1 MARIVTV
8 KFILGSAMAC
18 FLGMQSLLWKRS
30 SYHMLED
37 PTHLHR
43 PHLSME
49 DPMTRPRQKSATFSS
64 VTQSSESSF
73 PPQCTAE
80 QLNIIE
86 YQLPSARCKKTAKQP
101 WQNRCSFS
109 YATRCPKAV
118 WFEEFHRQ
126 SHDHDHDGKNNNN
139 NNNNDPGD
147 NGNNEPYKPVA
158 IYVGCNKAMDAVNT
172 LRMLSSDTVF
182 DKDVWR
188 DRLFANETVSAG
200 NCNQEFAPQF
210 ALQNNPAKL
219 PINAIV
225 HCIEASPITA
235 RRLNRTVEELGW
247 QSQLLVVNA
256 AMGASDGLA
265 QFPDQGIDS
274 VGVETISM
282 ADCTITGRKR
292 FCKTIQQYKLDTYTS
307 QFVLP
312 TSQVIDFLSI
322 DVEGFDWDVLLGA
335 TRTLERVNYLEFEY
349 NWKGSWR
356 NQTLSTAIRHLK
368 ERGFVCY
375 WAGSSGNLWRITD
388 CWMDYYDIR
397 FWSNVAC
404 VNTRREAVQ
413 SMAAR
418 MEELFLETLSAGR
431 EIRYHNTS
439 SANTDGKLDWGFE
452 TE

>member
-1 MARIVTV
+1 MARLLTMR
-8 KFILGSAMAC
+8 FILCFAMAC
-18 FLGMQSLLWKRS
+18 CLGIQSLLWQRS
-30 SYHMLED
+30 SFHLSED
-37 PTHLHR
+37 SNHLHR
-43 PHLSME
+43 PHLSVE
-49 DPMTRPRQKSATFSS
+49 EPMTRPTKPTSATLSS
-64 VTQSSESSF
+64 GTISSEHSF
-73 PPQCTAE
+73 LPQCTAE
-80 QLNIIE
+80 QLNMIE
-86 YQLPSARCKKTAKQP
+86 YQLPSRRCKKTAKQP

-118 WFEEFHRQ
+118 WLEEFHRQ
-126 SHDHDHDGKNNNN
+126 SPNHDGNNNININ
-139 NNNNDPGD
+139 NSNSVE
-147 NGNNEPYKPVA
+147 NGEPYQPIA

-188 DRLFANETVSAG
+188 DRLFSNETVSAG
-200 NCNQEFAPQF
+200 NCNQEFEPQF
-210 ALQNNPAKL
+210 ALPNSNPAKL
-219 PINAIV
+219 PINAVV

-235 RRLNRTVEELGW
+235 RRLNQTVEELGW
-247 QSQLLVVNA
+247 QSSLLVVNA
-256 AMGASDGLA
+256 AMGASDGEA
-265 QFPDQGIDS
+265 RFPDQQVNS

-312 TSQVIDFLSI
+312 TSQNIDFLSI

-349 NWKGSWR
+349 NWKGSWA
-356 NQTLSTAIRHLK
+356 NQTLSTAIHHLK

-375 WAGSSGNLWRITD
+375 WAGSSGNLWRITG

-413 SMAAR
+413 SMANH
-418 MEELFLETLSAGR
+418 MEELFLETLAAGR
-431 EIRYHNTS
+431 EIRYHNAS
-439 SANTDGKLDWGFE
+439 SANTDGKLEWGVSIE
-452 TE
+452 

>member
-1 MARIVTV
+1 MARLVTMR
-8 KFILGSAMAC
+8 FILGFAMAC
-18 FLGMQSLLWKRS
+18 CLGMQSLLWQRS
-30 SYHMLED
+30 NFRVLED
-37 PTHLHR
+37 LTYLHHPLLSVEEPMVIR
-43 PHLSME
+43 P
-49 DPMTRPRQKSATFSS
+49 PKKQS
-64 VTQSSESSF
+64 VTLPAVTVSSERSF

-80 QLNIIE
+80 QLNMIE
-86 YQLPSARCKKTAKQP
+86 YQLPSKRCKKTAKQP

-118 WFEEFHRQ
+118 WLEEFHRQ
-126 SHDHDHDGKNNNN
+126 SHDHDG
-139 NNNNDPGD
+139 NNND
-147 NGNNEPYKPVA
+147 NHNNKYNSDENEEPYKPIA

-172 LRMLSSDTVF
+172 LRMLSSDTVY

-200 NCNQEFAPQF
+200 NCNQEFEPQF
-210 ALQNNPAKL
+210 SLPNPPAKL
-219 PINAIV
+219 PINAVV
-225 HCIEASPITA
+225 HCVEASPITA
-235 RRLNRTVEELGW
+235 RRLNQTVEELGW
-247 QSQLLVVNA
+247 QSSLLVVNA

-265 QFPDQGIDS
+265 RFPDQQVSS

-312 TSQVIDFLSI
+312 TSQAIDFLSI

-356 NQTLSTAIRHLK
+356 NQTLSSAIRHLK

-404 VNTRREAVQ
+404 VNTRREVVQ
-413 SMAAR
+413 SMATR
-418 MEELFLETLSAGR
+418 MEELFLETLAAGR
-431 EIRYHNTS
+431 EIRYHNAS
-439 SANTDGKLDWGFE
+439 SANTDGKLEWGLSIE
-452 TE
+452 

>member
-1 MARIVTV
+1 MARLLTLR
-8 KFILGSAMAC
+8 FIIGLAMAC
-18 FLGMQSLLWKRS
+18 CLGMQSLLWNHS
-30 SYHMLED
+30 SSHVLED
-37 PTHLHR
+37 STHLLR
-43 PHLSME
+43 PHLSLE
-49 DPMTRPRQKSATFSS
+49 PMIRPKKQSATESS
-64 VTQSSESSF
+64 DKSF

-80 QLNIIE
+80 QLNMIE

-118 WFEEFHRQ
+118 WFEEFHRE
-126 SHDHDHDGKNNNN
+126 SHDHHGNNDNNNN
-139 NNNNDPGD
+139 INNSDDND
-147 NGNNEPYKPVA
+147 EPYRPIA

-210 ALQNNPAKL
+210 ALQNNAAKL
-219 PINAIV
+219 PLNAIV

-235 RRLNRTVEELGW
+235 RRLNRTVQELGW
-247 QSQLLVVNA
+247 QTSLVVVNA

-265 QFPDQGIDS
+265 RFPDQQVNS

-282 ADCTITGRKR
+282 EDCTITGYKR
-292 FCKTIQQYKLDTYTS
+292 FCKTIKRYMLDTYTS

-312 TSQVIDFLSI
+312 TSQTIDFLSI

-418 MEELFLETLSAGR
+418 MEELFLETLAAGR
-431 EIRYHNTS
+431 EIRYHNAS
-439 SANTDGKLDWGFE
+439 SANTNGKLEWGLSIE
-452 TE
+452 